1 MQLLF
6 NGKPYKPIR
15 ILKRLKKILNIIHI
29 INKILRSYN
38 KQLVYLPFC
47 VVMTIKIQCIVN
59 NIVFILDFFTDSKH
73 KPKLSHSL
81 FILCFL
87 FDIQLIKRD

>member
-59 NIVFILDFFTDSKH
+59 NIVFIF
-73 KPKLSHSL
+73 
-81 FILCFL
+81 
-87 FDIQLIKRD
+87 